1 MDALA
6 VLADPA
12 RRRIVEYLADREV
25 PAGELVEVMGEEFGL
40 VQPAT
45 SRHLRRLREAGLVQ
59 SRPDGSRRL
68 YSLDP
73 AALRD
78 IDLWLDQ
85 FRGLWS
91 SALSALDVEV
101 RRGKSPEVGRVAACP
116 ISPVTAR
123 MR

>member
-1 MDALA
+1 MEALA

-12 RRRIVEYLADREV
+12 RRRIVEYLGDSEV
-25 PAGELVEVMGEEFGL
+25 PAGELAEVMDAEFGL

-45 SRHLRRLREAGLVQ
+45 SRHLRRLREVGLVH

-73 AALRD
+73 SALRE
-78 IDLWLDQ
+78 IDRWLDQ

-91 SALSALDVEV
+91 DALSALDAEV
-101 RRGKSPEVGRVAACP
+101 RRGKSSTRDQA
-116 ISPVTAR
+116 S
-123 MR
+123 

>member
-12 RRRIVEYLADREV
+12 RRRIVEYLIDSEV
-25 PAGELVEVMGEEFGL
+25 SAGELVEVMDAEFGL

-45 SRHLRRLREAGLVQ
+45 SRHLRRLREVGLVH

-73 AALRD
+73 SALRD
-78 IDLWLDQ
+78 IDVWLDQ

-101 RRGKSPEVGRVAACP
+101 RRGKSRAKNV
-116 ISPVTAR
+116 VT
-123 MR
+123 

>member
-12 RRRIVEYLADREV
+12 CRRIVEYLADSEV
-25 PAGELVEVMGEEFGL
+25 SAGEIVEVMDAEFGL

-59 SRPDGSRRL
+59 SRPDGTRRI
-68 YSLDP
+68 YSLDHG
-73 AALRD
+73 ALRE
-78 IDLWLDQ
+78 IDVWLDQ

-91 SALSALDVEV
+91 SALSALNAEV
-101 RRGKSPEVGRVAACP
+101 RRGKSATGKSDR
-116 ISPVTAR
+116 
-123 MR
+123 

>member
-12 RRRIVEYLADREV
+12 CRRIVEYLADSEV
-25 PAGELVEVMGEEFGL
+25 SAGEIVGVMDAEFGL

-45 SRHLRRLREAGLVQ
+45 SRHLRRLRQAGLVH
-59 SRPDGSRRL
+59 SRPDSTRRM

-73 AALRD
+73 SALRD
-78 IDLWLDQ
+78 IDVWLDQ

-91 SALSALDVEV
+91 SALSSLDAEV
-101 RRGKSPEVGRVAACP
+101 RRGKSPAGKKA
-116 ISPVTAR
+116 T
-123 MR
+123 

>member
-12 RRRIVEYLADREV
+12 RRRIVERLARGEV
-25 PAGELVEVMGEEFGL
+25 SAGELADVMEFEFGL

-45 SRHLRRLREAGLVQ
+45 SRHLRRLRETGLVH
-59 SRPDGSRRL
+59 SRPDGTKRI

-73 AALRD
+73 NALRD
-78 IDLWLDQ
+78 IDAWLEQ

-91 SALSALDVEV
+91 DALSSLDAEV
-101 RRGKSPEVGRVAACP
+101 RRGKSTTRNGAP
-116 ISPVTAR
+116 
-123 MR
+123 

>member
-12 RRRIVEYLADREV
+12 RRRIVERLADGEV
-25 PAGELVEVMGEEFGL
+25 TAGELVDVMGAEFGL

-45 SRHLRRLREAGLVQ
+45 SRHLRRLREAGLVH
-59 SRPDGSRRL
+59 SRPDGTRRL

-73 AALRD
+73 GALRD
-78 IDLWLDQ
+78 IDVWLDQ

-91 SALSALDVEV
+91 SALSALDDEV
-101 RRGKSPEVGRVAACP
+101 RRGKSPAGGGIA
-116 ISPVTAR
+116 
-123 MR
+123 